1 MPSESVRRR
10 KLTGAENER
19 PMPRRKAS
27 KQQNDLQ
34 FSFICLLLC
43 VIILIFFLGMYTD
56 SFHPIIDGIAVQLGY
71 QEKQYAVILDAGS
84 TGSRVLAYEFHRG
97 YLDGRLVLDNELFK
111 QLKPG
116 LSAFADKPNEGAQQ
130 IEKLLQEAKNVIPNA
145 YWGKTPVVLKAT
157 AGLRLLDPTKADG
170 LLKAVRGVFRKSGF
184 LIEENAVEIMEG
196 VDEGIFSWFTVNF
209 LLGRLN
215 GKNTVAALDLGGGST
230 QVTFAPKDLTQNI
243 YDGFIHE
250 VPTTG
255 DHVKVFTH
263 SYLGLGLHA
272 VRHAVFTN
280 GLPENQTAIDSE
292 CVNPIV
298 KTKLFRY
305 SNREFLISGRD
316 NKKSTAENPEV
327 DFEACVDNVRSK
339 VVPLVRPKP
348 VTLKQHQIAAFS
360 YYFERAIESG
370 LVDPTLGGEIKVG
383 DFYTKAREVCAIP
396 NTDQPFMC
404 LDLTFIAILL
414 QDGYGL
420 KPQAQ
425 IKVKI
430 AQNNLRKK
438 FSYSLFCPFS
448 YIKEST
454 TTKSRGHSVVPTIS
468 YQSG

>member
-1 MPSESVRRR
+1 
-10 KLTGAENER
+10 
-19 PMPRRKAS
+19 MPRRKAS

-43 VIILIFFLGMYTD
+43 VVILIFFLGMYTD

-116 LSAFADKPNEGAQQ
+116 LSAFADKPSECAQQ
-130 IEKLLQEAKNVIPNA
+130 IEKLLLEAKNVIPQV
-145 YWGKTPVVLKAT
+145 YWSKTPVVLKAT
-157 AGLRLLDPTKADG
+157 AGLRLLDPAKADG
-170 LLKAVRGVFRKSGF
+170 LLKAVRGVFKKSGF
-184 LIEENAVEIMEG
+184 LIEDNAVEIMEG

-209 LLGRLN
+209 LLGKLN

-243 YDGFIHE
+243 YDGFIHD

-255 DHVKVFTH
+255 DNVRVFTH

-272 VRHAVFTN
+272 VRHAVFTS
-280 GLPENQTAIDSE
+280 GLPENQTSIDSE

-298 KTKLFRY
+298 RTKLFRY
-305 SNREFLISGRD
+305 SNREFHISGKD

-327 DFEACVDNVRSK
+327 DFEACVENVRNK
-339 VVPLVRPKP
+339 VVPLVKPKP
-348 VTLKQHQIAAFS
+348 ITLKQHLIAAFS

-383 DFYTKAREVCAIP
+383 DFYTKAREVCAIA

-404 LDLTFIAILL
+404 LDLTFIAVLL

-425 IKVKI
+425 IKLYKRI
-430 AQNNLRKK
+430 DNH
-438 FSYSLFCPFS
+438 
-448 YIKEST
+448 E
-454 TTKSRGHSVVPTIS
+454 IS
-468 YQSG
+468 WALGCAYNILSKRMTPKQ

>member
-1 MPSESVRRR
+1 MASESVRRR
-10 KLTGAENER
+10 KQASEGEK

-43 VIILIFFLGMYTD
+43 VVILIFLLGMYTD
-56 SFHPIIDGIAVQLGY
+56 SFHPIIDGIAVGLGY
-71 QEKQYAVILDAGS
+71 QEKQFAVILDAGS
-84 TGSRVLAYEFHRG
+84 TGSRVLAYEFHKG

-130 IEKLLQEAKNVIPNA
+130 IDKLLLEAKNVIPEA
-145 YWGKTPVVLKAT
+145 YWASTPVVLKAT
-157 AGLRLLDPTKADG
+157 AGLRLLDPKKADG
-170 LLKAVRGVFRKSGF
+170 LLRAVRQVFKKSGF

-230 QVTFAPKDLTQNI
+230 QVTFAPKDFSQNI
-243 YDGFIHE
+243 FDGYIYT
-250 VPTTG
+250 VPTAA

-272 VRHAVFTN
+272 LRHAVFTS
-280 GLPENQTAIDSE
+280 GLPDNQTAIESE

-298 KTKLFRY
+298 HNKLFRY
-305 SNREFLISGRD
+305 ANREFHISGKD
-316 NKKSTAENPEV
+316 NKKSTADNPEV
-327 DFEACVDNVRSK
+327 DFETCLENVKNK
-339 VVPLVRPKP
+339 VLPLVKPKP

-360 YYFERAIESG
+360 YYFERAIETG
-370 LVDPTLGGEIKVG
+370 LVDPNLGGEIKVG

-404 LDLTFIAILL
+404 LDLTFISVLL
-414 QDGYGL
+414 QDGFGL

-425 IKVKI
+425 IKLYKKI
-430 AQNNLRKK
+430 DNHEISWALGCAYNI
-438 FSYSLFCPFS
+438 FS
-448 YIKEST
+448 KRM
-454 TTKSRGHSVVPTIS
+454 TTK
-468 YQSG
+468 Q